1 MTTPSL
7 RARVAAFA
15 LLFPAMAAA
24 FGGWASITVEDLPDH
39 VTAGRPINVEFTVRQ
54 HGVRPLDGLE
64 PRVEARGR
72 GAPVRAAAAPTGTAG
87 RYRASVTL
95 PQPGDWTVTIHSG
108 FGKSRLTLLPI
119 TAQAAG
125 ATPATIAE
133 GERGRR
139 LFVAKG
145 CVTCHLHRSVEESGT
160 YDVGPEL
167 TERPLAP
174 DYLAR
179 FLADPSISPSNRG
192 RGEGAMPNLNLD
204 QDEIAALTAFLSGER
219 RASR

>member
-1 MTTPSL
+1 
-7 RARVAAFA
+7 
-15 LLFPAMAAA
+15 
-24 FGGWASITVEDLPDH
+24 
-39 VTAGRPINVEFTVRQ
+39 
-54 HGVRPLDGLE
+54 
-64 PRVEARGR
+64 
-72 GAPVRAAAAPTGTAG
+72 
-87 RYRASVTL
+87 
-95 PQPGDWTVTIHSG
+95 
-108 FGKSRLTLLPI
+108 
-119 TAQAAG
+119 
-125 ATPATIAE
+125 
-133 GERGRR
+133 
-139 LFVAKG
+139 
-145 CVTCHLHRSVEESGT
+145 VEESGT